1 MTSTDNVQEVGYFEV
16 STSCSGVGAPWLG
29 SWSNYPFFHSGNVA
43 VSSIEMGLFVL
54 RPQFYGSGAVSVAGP
69 ASTITRSECVP
80 TQAPTVF
87 PTVATTLLPTDS
99 PTVAT
104 TLLPTISPTVATTL
118 LPTISPTV
126 ATTLLPTISPTVAT
140 TLLPTISPTVAT
152 TLLPTDSPTVTPDG
166 EDCVNFVVSM
176 SDTYGDG
183 WNGNY
188 LYFDAPEQMQ
198 TTLRKVTL
206 ISGHSG
212 SATLCYP
219 PGIYSPFACGGT
231 WKQEVGWSIV
241 GYGVSGG
248 ASNCQPPAGA
258 SFQLLA
264 EGQTLSPT
272 GFPTPSPTQFPT
284 TSPTQCPTERTITVQ
299 MSDSYGEYSLRR
311 LQPCCEV
318 TCFNE
323 TCYVVR

>member
-126 ATTLLPTISPTVAT
+126 
-140 TLLPTISPTVAT
+140 
-152 TLLPTDSPTVTPDG
+152 TPDG

-248 ASNCQPPAGA
+248 ASNCQPTAGA

-311 LQPCCEV
+311 LQPCFEV